1 MRLQCMATAAFGI
14 EGITASELREMG
26 LEKVR
31 AEDSRVYFEGGLDDV
46 ARANMWLRTADRVY
60 IVLDSFEARTFD
72 ELFERVKA
80 YSWETWLDKQ
90 SAFPVTGKCIRSTLM
105 SISDCQS
112 IIKKAIV
119 ERLKSRYGLSWFEET
134 GARYS
139 VVFSIVNDRVTI
151 MLDTS
156 GEGLHRRGYRTY
168 NTSAPLRE
176 TMAAAL
182 LRITRYD
189 GSRPLID
196 PFCGS
201 GTIPI
206 EAYMIASDR
215 APGLLRD
222 FDCLHWRGMPL
233 KTGELVRQEALDRY
247 DRSLKPEIIGY
258 DIDGGVLRLARRHAK
273 QAEINEMHFQQLD
286 VHELI
291 TSKKDGM
298 FICNPPY
305 GERLMEKRQA
315 EALYRDMREVFNK
328 AAGWRQYILTSH
340 PGFERIYGRRADA
353 RRKLY
358 NGRIECCF
366 YQYFRT

>member
-1 MRLQCMATAAFGI
+1 MLLQCMATAAFGI

-31 AEDSRVYFEGGLDDV
+31 AEDSHVYFEGGLDDI

-60 IVLDSFEARTFD
+60 IVLDTFEAVTFD
-72 ELFERVKA
+72 GLFEHIKA
-80 YSWETWLDKQ
+80 YPWENWLDKH
-90 SAFPVTGKCIRSTLM
+90 SAFPLTGKCIRSSLM

-119 ERLKSRYGLSWFEET
+119 ERLKGRYGISWFQENE
-134 GARYS
+134 AKYS
-139 VVFSIVNDRVTI
+139 VVFSIVNDKVSV

-182 LRITRYD
+182 LRITRYE
-189 GSRPLID
+189 GQRPLID

-206 EAYMIASDR
+206 EAYMMAADR

-222 FDCLHWRGMPL
+222 FECFSWEQMPF
-233 KTGELVRQEALDRY
+233 KIAEHVREEANDRY
-247 DRSLKPEIIGY
+247 NRTIRPEIIGY
-258 DIDGGVLRLARRHAK
+258 DIDGSVLNLARKHAK
-273 QAEINEMHFQQLD
+273 QAGVGEMHFQQAD
-286 VHELI
+286 VRSLS
-291 TSKKDGM
+291 TSKRDGM

-305 GERLMEKRQA
+305 GQRLLEKRQA
-315 EALYRDMREVFNK
+315 EALYRDMRKVFDK
-328 AAGWRQYILTSH
+328 AGSWRQYILTSH
-340 PGFERIYGRRADA
+340 PNFERIYGRRADA